1 MTNLPKIIAGE
12 SFGISVGSQTDL
24 SKWNVKITLF
34 TSGTSK
40 FAGSYPASPYDDF
53 SIIKNAAS
61 LAVNVSSMLSA
72 LMNYDILTMR
82 IALTDTTTGATKIAN
97 AHIAQIISP
106 RAIRDEVC
114 NEINP
119 EIVFVDNDISLT
131 LALADRIGIDGQK
144 GEKGEQ
150 GDAAPY
156 TLIEYSAD
164 GKSWHPECANNDAY
178 MRQSTDNGT
187 TWSAAIAFKQDI
199 SGKADKDGYAPQ
211 ARVGFADALVAPEKT
226 VTQTNAYIGER
237 RTSGDGLSIQSS
249 MAQLNSVGG
258 QLIKQYI
265 RNGNFADG
273 FDGWTTSGTKT
284 DNGDYVTIVSNGSN
298 HFGQSGKPYFVAGHK
313 YVMLALLNST
323 KGILPSIGGAGSFYN
338 QKFTTPNKWSW
349 GGTMKTM
356 SATDTSTQYLYGSG
370 STSATIKIPKEVGV
384 MCFDLTELGLD
395 TQLTTLQQCI
405 DYFGTKYIAEGISA
419 SQPNAIISTGFNQF
433 DKNAMVLS
441 GKTINATTGAI
452 ENGSNY
458 VIYVPCVRGISGGN
472 NGYRVAD
479 ITGANNVVRVGYNPF
494 APTSGC
500 FDAVYDMVAGS
511 SGKADIIPSQAGY
524 VIAEVKSLD
533 NLCVHLKWSYTD
545 FTAQYSNIEYRKDT
559 LTLPSTA
566 PLCGLRHL
574 TSSSR
579 ALRSDSVNL
588 ADNLKQTYVVKV
600 SFDGTEPWEDST
612 VTSDGFMFRYWQVA
626 SFANALKGISR
637 FYALSNHY
645 TAFVGGWADLQD
657 KMYQL
662 YPANNVI
669 AFRDSAY
676 TTVDAWKQHLADLAT
691 AGTPLTVY
699 AALEEPKEEPMAN
712 DLNNV
717 YRVDDFGTEATEG
730 NSTYPASLSITYIES
745 LTDKLRNLPDGN
757 TLTEQYNSLLARLIA
772 LESASTQNSLS

>member
-1 MTNLPKIIAGE
+1 MDIKDTIKSIVKTNGKQEITGNNLQA
-12 SFGISVGSQTDL
+12 VLLAMVNDYL
-24 SKWNVKITLF
+24 S
-34 TSGTSK
+34 
-40 FAGSYPASPYDDF
+40 
-53 SIIKNAAS
+53 
-61 LAVNVSSMLSA
+61 
-72 LMNYDILTMR
+72 R
-82 IALTDTTTGATKIAN
+82 
-97 AHIAQIISP
+97 
-106 RAIRDEVC
+106 
-114 NEINP
+114 
-119 EIVFVDNDISLT
+119 
-131 LALADRIGIDGQK
+131 
-144 GEKGEQ
+144 
-150 GDAAPY
+150 
-156 TLIEYSAD
+156 
-164 GKSWHPECANNDAY
+164 
-178 MRQSTDNGT
+178 
-187 TWSAAIAFKQDI
+187 
-199 SGKADKDGYAPQ
+199 DGYAPQ
-211 ARVGFADALVAPEKT
+211 ARVGFADNLVAPEKT
-226 VTQTNAYIGER
+226 VTQNNAYIGEK
-237 RTSGDGLSIQSS
+237 RTTGGGLSIKSS
-249 MAQLNSVGG
+249 IAQLNSVSG

-265 RNGNFADG
+265 KNGNFADG
-273 FDGWTTSGTKT
+273 FDGWTTSGTT
-284 DNGDYVTIVSNGSN
+284 ADNGDYVTIASNGSN

-626 SFANALKGISR
+626 SFANALKGISI

-662 YPANNVI
+662 YPANSVI

-676 TTVDAWKQHLADLAT
+676 TSVDAWKQHLADLAT

-699 AALEEPKEEPMAN
+699 AALDTPNEEIME
-712 DLNNV
+712 DDFNNV

-745 LTDKLRNLPDGN
+745 LTDKLRNLPDGS
-757 TLTEQYNSLLARLIA
+757 TIESRLAAIEAQITA
-772 LESASTQNSLS
+772 LSNN